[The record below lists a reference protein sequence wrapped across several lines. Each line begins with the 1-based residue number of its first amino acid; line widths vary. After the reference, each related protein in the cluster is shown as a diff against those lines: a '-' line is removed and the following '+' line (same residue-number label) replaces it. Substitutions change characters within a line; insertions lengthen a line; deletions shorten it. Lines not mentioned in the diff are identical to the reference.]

1 MRVEYPLVAI
11 LIVVI
16 AAATYLLIGMP
27 KHEERPKGSWN
38 VTIAYPAGQSSGGIA
53 LSSYSITLTLSFF
66 SGGKIN
72 NTNIAVGSLGTVKE
86 GNVTIVLRIS
96 NETSIRIFSS
106 NSTVVVQGK
115 DQDGLFAATDRLI
128 LAIAGD
134 YALDLDSS
142 RNYLLVVR
150 PSDGKSVGLQW
161 LGGYSIQQVKR
172 VPIYVHGGQVNL
184 MQFLLGPFSP

>member
-1 MRVEYPLVAI
+1 LRVEYVLIASA
-11 LIVVI
+11 IVVI
-16 AAATYLLIGMP
+16 AIAAYSLIWMP
-27 KHEERPKGSWN
+27 GHEERPKGGWN
-38 VTIAYPAGQSSGGIA
+38 VTIAYPERSSGGIA
-53 LSSYSITLTLSFF
+53 LSSYSITMALSFF

-72 NTNIAVGSLGTVKE
+72 ETNIAVGPLGSVKE
-86 GNVTIVLRIS
+86 GNVTIVLRVS
-96 NETSIRIFSS
+96 DETSIRVFLS
-106 NSTVVVQGK
+106 NSTVLVQGK

-150 PSDGKSVGLQW
+150 PSDGRRVGLQW

-184 MQFLLGPFSP
+184 MQFILGPFSP

>member
-1 MRVEYPLVAI
+1 MRVEYVLIASA
-11 LIVVI
+11 IVVI
-16 AAATYLLIGMP
+16 AIATYSLIWMP
-27 KHEERPKGSWN
+27 GHEGRPKGGWN
-38 VTIAYPAGQSSGGIA
+38 VTIAYPERSSGEIA
-53 LSSYSITLTLSFF
+53 LSSYSITMALSFF

-72 NTNIAVGSLGTVKE
+72 ETNIAVGPLGSVKE
-86 GNVTIVLRIS
+86 GNVTIVLRVS
-96 NETSIRIFSS
+96 DETSIRVFLS
-106 NSTVVVQGK
+106 NSTVLVQGK

-150 PSDGKSVGLQW
+150 PSDGRRVGLQW

-184 MQFLLGPFSP
+184 MQFILGPFSP